1 MIHLVA
7 HHHQEIMTQQL
18 ATRNQLLNMTTL
30 QIEWAEIIMADI
42 TEIKNVVVVVT
53 DAIKDEADLALEIV
67 TPEEE
72 HQEVDLEAETNI
84 ESKAEVVAQEDMEE
98 TEVAVKV
105 NINAAAAE
113 ISILLKHNQELDTEK
128 ILVADVVDRAVA
140 ECALI
145 HFTSIKLF

>member
-42 TEIKNVVVVVT
+42 TEIKNVVVVT

-113 ISILLKHNQELDTEK
+113 ISILLKHNQELDIEK
-128 ILVADVVDRAVA
+128 ILVADAVDRAVA